1 MESIVITEFM
11 DTDAVN
17 ALSEHF
23 NVIYDKT
30 LVNHQDKL
38 LELVADCGA
47 IIVRN
52 KTQVRGSL
60 LEAAGNLRVVGRLG
74 VGLDNIDMEE
84 CRRRNISVIP
94 ATGANN
100 ISVAEYVMAGLLMLA
115 RGCYLNGAEVA
126 LREDGR
132 ANAWWAERFAARR
145 WDCSVSAA
153 SPRCGRR
160 AAACGMKVIA
170 HDPFVPDDA
179 PVWKEYGVPPWRWTP
194 CWPKPTP

>member
-84 CRRRNISVIP
+84 TFPLFQRQERTIFPWRNTSWPV
-94 ATGANN
+94 
-100 ISVAEYVMAGLLMLA
+100 
-115 RGCYLNGAEVA
+115 
-126 LREDGR
+126 
-132 ANAWWAERFAARR
+132 
-145 WDCSVSAA
+145 CS
-153 SPRCGRR
+153 CLR
-160 AAACGMKVIA
+160 AAVI
-170 HDPFVPDDA
+170 
-179 PVWKEYGVPPWRWTP
+179 
-194 CWPKPTP
+194 

>member
-38 LELVADCGA
+38 LELVADCDA

-126 LREDGR
+126 RGR
-132 ANAWWAERFAARR
+132 MAARTHGGR
-145 WDCSVSAA
+145 GDLRQDAGAA
-153 SPRCGRR
+153 RFRR
-160 AAACGMKVIA
+160 HRRDVAAAPQPA
-170 HDPFVPDDA
+170 A
-179 PVWKEYGVPPWRWTP
+179 
-194 CWPKPTP
+194 